1 MAEPADQPPPAPAST
16 DPAAATTLLERLGSA
31 GATAASLG
39 GEQSRW
45 RRVAIAGLVVAA
57 LACLVYFVV
66 SQWSRLPPIEWRFHA
81 GWLALSVAALIVFQA
96 LQCQLWVWVLR
107 GLGSPIPVSRAW
119 SIFSVTMLARYVP
132 TNLAMVVGRTAMGER
147 EGVPKR
153 VSVAGIVLQLGVT
166 LAGAAALG
174 AYFVIVLPD
183 LQDQP
188 LRFAA
193 LAVPVLALILLE
205 PSVFGRV
212 TNRVLRRLG
221 REPLP
226 LALSRRRVLALALVS
241 AVSFA
246 VAGVAVWAFAET
258 VHGVAAA
265 DVPTV
270 IGSYSIGYAAAVVTL
285 VLPAGLGVREGAIL
299 AALAPVLPL
308 TVAIAAAVAVR
319 LLQVGV
325 ELAFAALTPVWARHA
340 TAAGAGG
347 TPP

>member
-1 MAEPADQPPPAPAST
+1 M
-16 DPAAATTLLERLGSA
+16 
-31 GATAASLG
+31 
-39 GEQSRW
+39 
-45 RRVAIAGLVVAA
+45 
-57 LACLVYFVV
+57 
-66 SQWSRLPPIEWRFHA
+66 
-81 GWLALSVAALIVFQA
+81 AALIVFQA
-96 LQCQLWVWVLR
+96 MHCQLWAWVLH

-153 VSVAGIVLQLGVT
+153 VSLAGIVLQLGVT
-166 LAGAAALG
+166 LVGAAALG

-193 LAVPVLALILLE
+193 LALPVLALILLE
-205 PSVFGRV
+205 PRVFGPLA
-212 TNRVLRRLG
+212 NRVLRRLG

-226 LALSRRRVLALALVS
+226 LALSRQRVLALALM
-241 AVSFA
+241 AAISFA
-246 VAGVAVWAFAET
+246 VAGVSVWAFAET
-258 VHGVAAA
+258 VHGVAA
-265 DVPTV
+265 DEVPTV
-270 IGSYSIGYAAAVVTL
+270 IGSYAIGYAAAVVTL

-308 TVAIAAAVAVR
+308 TVAIAVAVAVR

-325 ELAFAALTPVWARHA
+325 ELAFAALTPVWARR
-340 TAAGAGG
+340 AAAGG
-347 TPP
+347 TAR